1 MATREEARAEREDQG
16 LGLGSIIIIGL
27 VLSSIFGK
35 KNRNR
40 RRIGPFGWILGVF
53 GLSKLFGWRR

>member
-1 MATREEARAEREDQG
+1 MVEDQG